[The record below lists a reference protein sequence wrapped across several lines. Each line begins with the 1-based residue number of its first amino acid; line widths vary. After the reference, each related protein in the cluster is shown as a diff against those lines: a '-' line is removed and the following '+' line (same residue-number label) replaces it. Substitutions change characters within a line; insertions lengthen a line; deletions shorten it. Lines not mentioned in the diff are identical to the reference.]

1 MSIRKYFSRPT
12 SGVIFHNEK
21 WKYELAEIIKSA
33 FYALLI
39 IVISASTVAM
49 FLYALLTP
57 DY

>member
-1 MSIRKYFSRPT
+1 MSILKYFNRPT
-12 SGVIFHNEK
+12 NGVIFHKDK
-21 WKYELAEIIKSA
+21 WKYDLVEIIKSA